1 MNNNFI
7 THFSVIEDPRIDRCK
22 KHQLIDILFLSVC
35 AVMSG
40 AEGWE
45 DIEDFGLAKLDWLQK
60 YLPFS
65 NGIPKHDTIARVL
78 SRLNPTTIQ
87 RCFIDWVKD
96 IAQQTEGDVIAID
109 GKSARRSFTTKDRDN
124 PLHMVSA
131 WSCANGI
138 VLGQQKVDDKSN
150 EITAIPKL
158 LDLLDV
164 KGCTVTLDAMGTQ
177 HQIAK
182 QIVDKGADYV
192 MALKGNQR
200 QLNDDVQAWFHKAW
214 REKYQE
220 IPHSVYEHTDAG
232 HGRVEVRKCT
242 QLAMKQSW
250 LTDADKWSHIKT
262 VVCVEAERHVD
273 DKVTTESRYY
283 ISSLNL
289 NAERLNS
296 IIRNHWGVENSLHWT
311 LDMTF
316 NEDDSCIRRGNAAEV
331 MNAFRKIA
339 LNIVKQDKSRKA
351 SMKRK
356 LKMAALEDDFRAKLL
371 IGAN

>member
-7 THFSVIEDPRIDRCK
+7 THFSTIQDPRIDRCK
-22 KHQLIDILFLSVC
+22 KHQLIDILFLSIC

-60 YLPFS
+60 YLAFS

-78 SRLNPTTIQ
+78 SRLNPVTIQ
-87 RCFIDWVKD
+87 ECFVRWVKD
-96 IAQQTEGDVIAID
+96 IAQQVEGDVIAID
-109 GKSARRSFTTKDRDN
+109 GKSARRTFTTKDRDN

-131 WSCANGI
+131 WSCTNGI

-158 LDLLDV
+158 LELLNV

-192 MALKGNQR
+192 MALKGNQG

-214 REKYQE
+214 REKYQF
-220 IPHSVYEHTDAG
+220 IPHSMYEHTDAG

-242 QLAMKQSW
+242 QLEMQQSW
-250 LTDADKWSHIKT
+250 LSDVDQWSHIKT
-262 VVCVEAERHVD
+262 VVCIEAQRHID

-283 ISSLNL
+283 ISSLEL

-316 NEDDSCIRRGNAAEV
+316 NEDDSRIRRGNAAEV

-339 LNIVKQDKSRKA
+339 LNIVKQDKSRTA

-356 LKMAALEDDFRAKLL
+356 LKMAALEDNFRAKLL
-371 IGAN
+371 LGAN